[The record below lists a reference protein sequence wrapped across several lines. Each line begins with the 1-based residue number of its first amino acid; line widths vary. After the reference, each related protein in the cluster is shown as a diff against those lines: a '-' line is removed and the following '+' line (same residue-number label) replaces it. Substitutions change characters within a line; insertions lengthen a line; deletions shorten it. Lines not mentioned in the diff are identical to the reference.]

1 MGNREI
7 GGDIP
12 LLYREQ
18 RIWGGGGGG
27 GGGREGAERMQGD
40 KAIHNYCTHYY
51 TKLIETVPSLYAG
64 PSWSEGS
71 VFHPG
76 SGTAVI

>member
-1 MGNREI
+1 MIPSSPSSMGNREI

-27 GGGREGAERMQGD
+27 GGREGGGGRGRRGC
-40 KAIHNYCTHYY
+40 KGTRLYI
-51 TKLIETVPSLYAG
+51 ITV
-64 PSWSEGS
+64 
-71 VFHPG
+71 H
-76 SGTAVI
+76 TIIQN